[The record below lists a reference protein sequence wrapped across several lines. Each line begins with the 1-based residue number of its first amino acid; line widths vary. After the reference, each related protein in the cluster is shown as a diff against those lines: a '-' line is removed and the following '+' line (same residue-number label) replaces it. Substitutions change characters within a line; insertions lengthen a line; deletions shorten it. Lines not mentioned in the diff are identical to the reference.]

1 MAITT
6 KEEGV
11 WGVNEVYNKIN
22 HGSIWE
28 YDSNV
33 RNLYSWG
40 VNCTGSLGLNQAHGI
55 KISSPTQIPGDWG
68 EGSNFT
74 GRGCEFIIRKGDGTL
89 WVWGQNDKGQLGKR
103 NLTKYS
109 SPVQIYG
116 GGTTWSSTGS
126 SFYNANAAIKEDGTL
141 WIMGDDANGQLGQ
154 ENNIRYSSPTQIPG
168 TSWKSID
175 GGDGWF
181 LATRTD
187 GTLWAWGQNT
197 EGQLG
202 HNNKTQYSSPVQIH
216 GAGTT
221 WKQFSGGIY
230 NQCFAT
236 KTDGTLWSWGYNPIG
251 GLGHNNKTKY
261 SSPKQV
267 GSDTTWSIV
276 SQSYYQSVLAT
287 KTDGTLWGWGNNHFG
302 NLGLNNRTNYSSP
315 VQVPGTTWGTT
326 INDLA
331 GTDYGGFARKTDG
344 TIWAWGVN
352 DKGQLGQNE
361 GPGSLPSGSYSSP
374 VQIPGTWDVIHT
386 LAGKSLI
393 AYKNV

>member
-187 GTLWAWGQNT
+187 GTLWAWGENAQ
-197 EGQLG
+197 GQLG
-202 HNNKTQYSSPVQIH
+202 QNNKTQRSSPKQIP
-216 GAGTT
+216 GST
-221 WKQFSGGIY
+221 WDQVAAARDSA
-230 NQCFAT
+230 FAR
-236 KTDGTLWSWGYNPIG
+236 KTDGTLWSWGENPTG
-251 GLGHNNKTKY
+251 CLGQNNHTEY
-261 SSPKQV
+261 SSPRQI
-267 GSDTTWSIV
+267 GSDTTWANLPKYGGGAAIF
-276 SQSYYQSVLAT
+276 LAT
-287 KTDGTLWGWGNNHFG
+287 KTDGTLWAMGG
-302 NLGLNNRTNYSSP
+302 
-315 VQVPGTTWGTT
+315 
-326 INDLA
+326 A
-331 GTDYGGFARKTDG
+331 GDHGM
-344 TIWAWGVN
+344 
-352 DKGQLGQNE
+352 LGQNAV
-361 GPGSLPSGSYSSP
+361 GDSNSRSSP
-374 VQIPGTWDVIHT
+374 VQIPGTTWSTTIRPCMSSNVAGCIRTDGTAWVWGGNSGDFGGFLGLNDVVDRSSPTQIPGT
-386 LAGKSLI
+386 NWTELNLTPGGCYGMKE
-393 AYKNV
+393 V